1 MLFGGGCSSWIHL
14 PCFIFCYCEP
24 SRNDFQK
31 ATEGYREKQCSSLNF
46 SQLCSDRAVGAGALK
61 YSKHDEKGFYFWAP
75 LGRGGSGS
83 SWLEPRRRSAA
94 VGFSV
99 VWENKL

>member
-1 MLFGGGCSSWIHL
+1 
-14 PCFIFCYCEP
+14 
-24 SRNDFQK
+24 
-31 ATEGYREKQCSSLNF
+31 LNF

-61 YSKHDEKGFYFWAP
+61 YSKDDEKGFYFWAL

-99 VWENKL
+99 A